1 MVHYPPFVVV
11 YNNFPCYDY
20 LNTQSNHMSGR
31 AAVEKSAPQSKNPS
45 SESSKGGWNDR
56 FAYGGEIKQAPL
68 PKAPFPSLNEIKS
81 NVRHVPEKRLSSHQP
96 PLRKKGSG
104 QVAKNMS
111 TQTEPNTGESII
123 TALDGP
129 VTADGFGIAM
139 IQSQSPGGIDM
150 TAGRQSVGSLPTC
163 RLSSLKIEVTESI
176 QVGND
181 DNQSMRQS
189 KKDVVEMEGM
199 IDRGLDGNINTAYP
213 LCRLEILGRGS
224 SASVYKAVL
233 LNSLTLCA
241 EKVVVVADYS
251 KRAQLLRELQS
262 LKKTLV
268 DREGR
273 TKCANIVSL
282 LDIVP
287 NPRDGTLSIC
297 LEYMDGGSLQ
307 DLVKTGLRQTEKVMQ
322 GIAQQM
328 LIGLSF
334 LHSLRLIHRDVKP
347 SNALISSTG
356 IVKLADFGLAR
367 TLESGASLAESF
379 CGTFDYMAPE
389 RMIGNSYSF
398 HSDVWSL
405 GLTVHTVAIGAYP
418 YAVEKGGFWAIL
430 NAVQEQPI
438 PLPSGD
444 FDTPSHTFSE

>member
-1 MVHYPPFVVV
+1 
-11 YNNFPCYDY
+11 
-20 LNTQSNHMSGR
+20 MSGK
-31 AAVEKSAPQSKNPS
+31 AAAEKSAPQSKKSS
-45 SESSKGGWNDR
+45 SESSSKGGGWNDR

-81 NVRHVPEKRLSSHQP
+81 NKRLSSNQP

-104 QVAKNMS
+104 QVAKNIS
-111 TQTEPNTGESII
+111 TQTETNAI
-123 TALDGP
+123 TELDGP
-129 VTADGFGIAM
+129 IVGDGGFGIAM
-139 IQSQSPGGIDM
+139 IQSQSPGGVDM
-150 TAGRQSVGSLPTC
+150 TAGRQSVSSLPAC

-176 QVGND
+176 QIGND

-199 IDRGLDGNINTAYP
+199 IDRGLDGNVNTAYP

-307 DLVKTGLRQTEKVMQ
+307 DLVKTGLRQTEKVVQ

-405 GLTVHTVAIGAYP
+405 GLTVHTVAIGTYP

-444 FDTPSHTFSE
+444 TPSHSVCE